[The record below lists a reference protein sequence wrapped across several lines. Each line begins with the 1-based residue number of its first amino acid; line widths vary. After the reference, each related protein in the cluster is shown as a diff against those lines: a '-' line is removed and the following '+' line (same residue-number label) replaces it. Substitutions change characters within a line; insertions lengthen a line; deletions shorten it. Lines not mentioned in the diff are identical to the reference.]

1 MVSHLWAHRTE
12 CESRDSA
19 DEIVQCDVCRSA
31 RTADRV
37 IFHPVNLNEKL
48 HPEPPRGWPRG
59 PKYHISASPRRLRNR
74 QHTKQEQR
82 IMQHVSRQRLVIGK
96 LRQRLSRHRDDILA
110 FTQVEHRG
118 PPIRERR
125 QLLEH
130 AIGNLGRQL
139 VQRLPLPAE

>member
-74 QHTKQEQR
+74 QHTKR
-82 IMQHVSRQRLVIGK
+82 KSSGSCSTCHDSAL
-96 LRQRLSRHRDDILA
+96 
-110 FTQVEHRG
+110 
-118 PPIRERR
+118 
-125 QLLEH
+125 
-130 AIGNLGRQL
+130 
-139 VQRLPLPAE
+139 

>member
-1 MVSHLWAHRTE
+1 MVSHLRAHRTE

-59 PKYHISASPRRLRNR
+59 PKYLISASPGGVDSA
-74 QHTKQEQR
+74 TAS
-82 IMQHVSRQRLVIGK
+82 I
-96 LRQRLSRHRDDILA
+96 LSKSSGSCSSCHDSAL
-110 FTQVEHRG
+110 
-118 PPIRERR
+118 
-125 QLLEH
+125 
-130 AIGNLGRQL
+130 
-139 VQRLPLPAE
+139 